1 MRLELLF
8 KTHVTRASTE
18 QNSQRNLEKT
28 GGGGAFNSRTQFILQ
43 LLRDRLKDSKSQFSI
58 GHW

>member
-28 GGGGAFNSRTQFILQ
+28 GGGGRLILEHSLYIVKVFFNEPYI
-43 LLRDRLKDSKSQFSI
+43 DII
-58 GHW
+58 GHGGRF